1 MKRTAFAVAVL
12 GAALAANAAYD
23 YYWFGTAGDD
33 LWTTAANW
41 SSSPDEYVAVANG
54 YPRSTTFN
62 VHVDTSVA
70 PGHHVTIRIPKLA
83 SNGASCNAF
92 ELFDSTGAG
101 TLTLVGEPD
110 EEAGRPYVPLGL
122 NKTFT
127 WTETGHPMRL
137 EFLNLNLANGTL
149 SVVEN
154 ECAGCGVLV
163 SNCVSTST
171 SNSYY
176 LKLPGQHGGSMTVI
190 DSEITTQI
198 LNNSAAGSDVA
209 GYVLAVTNSTIKIS
223 NGASVGGPGTVVD
236 FVGSTIRLGS
246 YAPAFGA
253 GSIAATNDHANMK
266 VAFKDT
272 TIDFNKKFVLVMSA
286 GGTLLFDN
294 VVQGGECRGVELAGL
309 ATTELKNT
317 SLRFYDTTGN
327 GYRGISGDLILDNS
341 EWVGTNA
348 SQNVALNGPLRVE
361 FRGAAPRFGGRQFAG
376 NYPVTFDFLLPK
388 GGYAYPP
395 VNRMDNA
402 AAGQIFPSGA
412 VGGSINVLPESPA
425 LKVVGETIYPLIYV
439 KDSKSSKPVCNLTN
453 LPLTTLPNDKSKFLM
468 TADYTWSY
476 EDVNG
481 KAESEWTEVATGYN
495 GNQTAAGV
503 AVKVVVR
510 ALGLKIVVR

>member
-1 MKRTAFAVAVL
+1 MAVL

-348 SQNVALNGPLRVE
+348 SQTVALNGPLRVE
-361 FRGAAPRFGGRQFAG
+361 FRGAAVCGELPRHIRLSSPERRLRLPAREPHGQCCGGADLPVWRGWRLDQRPAREPRAEGGRRDDLPADLRQGLEKQQAG
-376 NYPVTFDFLLPK
+376 LQPDE
-388 GGYAYPP
+388 
-395 VNRMDNA
+395 
-402 AAGQIFPSGA
+402 PSA
-412 VGGSINVLPESPA
+412 HDI
-425 LKVVGETIYPLIYV
+425 
-439 KDSKSSKPVCNLTN
+439 
-453 LPLTTLPNDKSKFLM
+453 
-468 TADYTWSY
+468 
-476 EDVNG
+476 
-481 KAESEWTEVATGYN
+481 AERQVEVPYDG
-495 GNQTAAGV
+495 
-503 AVKVVVR
+503 
-510 ALGLKIVVR
+510 